1 MSAMRPCLREL
12 KIMTNKF
19 RDRHEAGKMLAKR
32 LTAYANCQDLLV
44 LGLPRGG
51 VPVADEIATSLNA
64 PLDICLVRKLGVPNH
79 EELAMGAIASGG
91 VRVLN
96 YDVVDSLGI
105 DSSTID
111 EVAAKELQELQRR
124 DRAYRGNRPLPEIKN
139 QTVILVDDGIATGST
154 MRAAIAIIQQQQPQ
168 YLVVAVP
175 VAPPITCEQLQA
187 EVDEVVCLVMPE
199 SLYAIGLWYQDFSQT
214 TDAEVR
220 NLLARQSVINI
231 NADKTYA

>member
-1 MSAMRPCLREL
+1 
-12 KIMTNKF
+12 MTNKF